1 CPLLYLRIMALPMNR
16 FLAGYEHREIV
27 RNYVALVAILITF
40 ATGGASIAQNTVSLR
55 ISEART
61 LAARAANEGQYELAR
76 GIAAGLL
83 QRDPQDFAAL
93 MALTAA
99 EIGLGNWDAAVA
111 AGRRA
116 FRATSVNIQRVSAAR
131 LVASAHFR
139 ARQHTRAE
147 WWLRR
152 ALNLAP
158 DQAAQSALR
167 QDFAKVRQSNPLAVR
182 LSFSTAP
189 NNNVN
194 NGSSSDTINIFGLPF
209 VLSPDARALSGIEV
223 SAGVDLKYR
232 LAQGQDRATDI
243 GLKLFGR
250 TFKLSNAAQAAAPDV
265 SGSDFSFAVAEAFL
279 MQTRRFANTSGPT
292 TFILTLGKNWFGTAP
307 YSRYGRL
314 TAAQT
319 LQLTKATGLIVSGGY
334 ERQISISSGG
344 TPSNIFTLGTTVN
357 HRLQNRDALSLS
369 LRLQETT
376 SPDADLENTSVKA
389 GARYG
394 FGTLVLGTS
403 VSLSM
408 ALEKRDYDVSVFDLS
423 GRHDLTLSA
432 GAAVAFPGISYFGFS
447 PSLSVEASRTQS
459 NVNIFDRESVAV
471 RIGIQSNF

>member
-1 CPLLYLRIMALPMNR
+1 MIQP
-16 FLAGYEHREIV
+16 V
-27 RNYVALVAILITF
+27 RRAAAFALVFLFTLTGLHNAAVAQTVTLGIPEDRVIAER
-40 ATGGASIAQNTVSLR
+40 ATKA
-55 ISEART
+55 
-61 LAARAANEGQYELAR
+61 GQFELAR
-76 GIAAGLL
+76 SIALGLL

-93 MALTAA
+93 MTLTAA

-116 FRATSVNIQRVSAAR
+116 FRATSVNIQRMNAAR

-139 ARQHTRAE
+139 AGRHTRAE

-158 DQAAQSALR
+158 DRASQTALR
-167 QDFAKVRQSNPLAVR
+167 QDFAQVRKTNPLALR

-194 NGSSSDTINIFGLPF
+194 NGSSSDTITIFGLPF

-232 LAQGQDRATDI
+232 LSQSQNRATDV

-250 TFKLSNAAQAAAPDV
+250 TFKLSNTAQAAAPDV
-265 SGSDFSFAVAEAFL
+265 SGSDFSFALAEAFL
-279 MQTRRFANTSGPT
+279 MQTRRFRNTSGPT
-292 TFILTLGKNWFGTAP
+292 TIIVTAGKNWFGAAP
-307 YSRYGRL
+307 YTCYGRL
-314 TAAQT
+314 TAAQNF
-319 LQLTKATGLIVSGGY
+319 QLAATTGLVIAGGY
-334 ERQISISSGG
+334 EYQILISGGG
-344 TPSNIFTLGTTVN
+344 TPSNIFTLGTTVS

-376 SPDADLENTSVKA
+376 SPDANLEYTSVRA

-394 FGTLVLGTS
+394 FGRPVLGTHISLS
-403 VSLSM
+403 VS
-408 ALEKRDYDVSVFDLS
+408 AEKRDYDVSVYDLA

-432 GAAVAFPGISYFGFS
+432 GATMVFPGISYFGFS
-447 PSLSVEASRTQS
+447 PSLSAEASRTQS
-459 NVNIFDRESVAV
+459 NVSLFDRDSVAV
-471 RIGIQSNF
+471 RLGVQSNF